1 LASTQDFKKISKV
14 ITLKAFTQFKTSK
27 QALENIVGSNLR
39 TIPEDVL
46 EFLKLNLPLKKK
58 TSNKSFSLAVV
69 DPKYGKLIS
78 ETLNIQI
85 QVGDF
90 IHELYRCIKTHLHKY
105 LKSTYSIIITLF
117 KIQ

>member
-1 LASTQDFKKISKV
+1 
-14 ITLKAFTQFKTSK
+14 
-27 QALENIVGSNLR
+27 LENIVGSNLR
-39 TIPEDVL
+39 TLTNDVQ

-58 TSNKSFSLAVV
+58 SSSKAFSLAVL

-90 IHELYRCIKTHLHKY
+90 INDLFRCIKTHLHKY
-105 LKSTYSIIITLF
+105 LKGIKYYLISL
-117 KIQ
+117 K

>member
-1 LASTQDFKKISKV
+1 M
-14 ITLKAFTQFKTSK
+14 
-27 QALENIVGSNLR
+27 
-39 TIPEDVL
+39 PEDVT

-58 TSNKSFSLAVV
+58 SANKSFSLALL

-90 IHELYRCIKTHLHKY
+90 INDLFRCIKTHLHKY
-105 LKSTYSIIITLF
+105 LKSIITPLHLNS
-117 KIQ
+117 